1 MENKLQNLKE
11 KMDETIFQDVYFSE
25 QLERKVLHSIK
36 QNKST
41 RKESNFINM
50 FNSFLSIAVIAMIFL
65 GIGYYTESKIHLIRD
80 GNKVQSDKSKEI
92 TKDLKQNKNTSIYVP
107 PVQKE
112 NYKNMTKEEILTKM
126 INTIDNFETAK
137 GEFKLHYDGSSGD
150 LLVDYELSLHH
161 YTGGYSS
168 SIATDSTYPKMS
180 HYYKGGTMWD
190 INEDNGTYREVKY
203 LEPQQPSKKELTI
216 EEAFSKAPD
225 GNNQTI
231 IRERPPVGVGVNETL
246 FNYEMVSNFT
256 RDLNKW
262 EIEKQN
268 EKLLGH
274 NTLVI
279 KGYKNHL
286 NVRSF
291 RFWVDKDTGIIVK
304 YETYNSAGKVV
315 EYLYPTKLEINVPV
329 DSKHFTPNLQNY
341 KKEDNTFREK
351 GPRILTGNIDN
362 EIPAELKSQWEAA
375 KKKPNETTVL
385 HQDDKLYIFTKK
397 GYLVDRIETN
407 GKEGI
412 LYLAKTSPQKSQFT
426 FHALAEGYEVDKLKI
441 VYE

>member
-1 MENKLQNLKE
+1 VENKLKNLKE
-11 KMDETIFQDVYFSE
+11 KMDGTILQDVYFSE
-25 QLERKVLHSIK
+25 QLERKVLSSIK
-36 QNKST
+36 QSKIQKPEST
-41 RKESNFINM
+41 FKNR
-50 FNSFLSIAVIAMIFL
+50 FNSVLSVTVTTLLFL
-65 GIGYYTESKIHLIRD
+65 GIGYYAASKMQLINV
-80 GNKVQSDKSKEI
+80 GNGEYSAKPKEI
-92 TKDLKQNKNTSIYVP
+92 KQEKNSSIYVP

-112 NYKNMTKEEILTKM
+112 NYKIMTKEEILTKM
-126 INTIDNFETAK
+126 INTVNNFETAK
-137 GEFKLHYDGSSGD
+137 GEFKLHYDGSPGY

-161 YTGGYSS
+161 NPGGDSS
-168 SIATDSTYPKMS
+168 LTATDGTYTKMS

-190 INEDNGTYREVKY
+190 INEAMGTYRETKY
-203 LEPQQPSKKELTI
+203 LESLQRSQKTLTI
-216 EEAFSKAPD
+216 EDAFTKASD
-225 GNNQTI
+225 GNDVTFL
-231 IRERPPVGVGVNETL
+231 RERPDVGVGVEKTL
-246 FNYEMVSNFT
+246 FNYEMVSYFT

-268 EKLLGH
+268 EELLGH

-279 KGYKNHL
+279 RGNKAHL

-341 KKEDNTFREK
+341 KKEDMSLREK
-351 GPRILTGNIDN
+351 GPGMETGNIDS
-362 EIPAELKSQWEAA
+362 EIPEGLKAQWEAA

-385 HQDDKLYIFTKK
+385 HLDDKFYIFVKK

-407 GKEGI
+407 GKEGT
-412 LYLAKTSPQKSQFT
+412 LYLTKTSPQKSQFT
-426 FHALAEGYEVDKLKI
+426 FHALAKGYKVDKLKV